1 MTESE
6 GSGAVDGGAVDGT
19 AVLARVAWRIIP
31 LLAISYMVAFMD
43 RSNISFAART
53 MNADLG
59 FSATVYGIGGGMFFL
74 SYALFEIPSNI
85 LLERVGARRW
95 IARIMITWGVLA
107 AGMMFVH
114 DKWSFYGL
122 RFLLGMAEA
131 GFFPGVIFYL
141 SLWFPRAVRGRALSR
156 FYVSGPLTRVVLG
169 IVSVWLLALDGV
181 GGLRGWQWLYVGE
194 GLPAVAV
201 GLLVLWFLPDGPQSV
216 AWLSPAEKGWL
227 AAQLDRERGDRPG
240 HHGHRLAALRHP
252 MVLQLGLIGFLTTAA
267 YYTFTLSEPQVL
279 GQALGLGPAATG
291 YLISAFGLL
300 AGGAMVAS
308 GWLSDRAGRRLPFLV
323 GSIVLVL
330 ASYILFAMALPGTAL
345 IAYALFV
352 MGWGTVTLSVW
363 MLCTDLV
370 PPAQMAVGT
379 AMINTL
385 SQTGAFI
392 GPILWGMARD
402 ATGSFR
408 LGFGGLAVVEA
419 LALACALIL
428 VRAVR
433 AHES

>member
-6 GSGAVDGGAVDGT
+6 GNGAVDGGAVDGT

-201 GLLVLWFLPDGPQSV
+201 GVLVLWFLPDGPQSV

-227 AAQLDRERGDRPG
+227 AAQLDRERGDQPG

-345 IAYALFV
+345 LAYALFV

-433 AHES
+433 THES